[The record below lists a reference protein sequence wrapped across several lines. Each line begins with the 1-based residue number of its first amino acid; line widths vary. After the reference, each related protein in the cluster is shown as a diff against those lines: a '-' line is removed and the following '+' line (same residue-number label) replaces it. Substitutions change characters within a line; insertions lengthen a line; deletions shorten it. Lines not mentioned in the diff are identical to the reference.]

1 MVICIARRSIQIEN
15 YIFFL
20 KILGFALAALFA
32 FIVTFLVAFGVG
44 MDKDMFVE
52 RPLGESTSPDGK
64 HVCVVFVSDGGATT
78 PWTVVAQI
86 SGTWIIG
93 KRTVYAVDNIED
105 ADFHWVDDRTI
116 RINGVSLDIY
126 KDYYGGDIYD
136 LEPK

>member
-1 MVICIARRSIQIEN
+1 MKSLGHLFKIIGIIIGSIITLVIISFITLMLYLDIEH
-15 YIFFL
+15 
-20 KILGFALAALFA
+20 
-32 FIVTFLVAFGVG
+32 
-44 MDKDMFVE
+44 

>member
-1 MVICIARRSIQIEN
+1 MQGNRCYYSS
-15 YIFFL
+15 FL
-20 KILGFALAALFA
+20 TTLLIL
-32 FIVTFLVAFGVG
+32 VLVAFGVG

-52 RPLGESTSPDGK
+52 RPLGECTSPDGK
-64 HVCVVFVSDGGATT
+64 HVCSVYVSDGGVTIPT
-78 PWTVVAQI
+78 SVVAQI

>member
-1 MVICIARRSIQIEN
+1 MKIFKIILKVLGIVLAVI
-15 YIFFL
+15 
-20 KILGFALAALFA
+20 FALIITLMVLLE
-32 FIVTFLVAFGVG
+32 VTFGN
-44 MDKDMFVE
+44 DMIVN

-86 SGTWIIG
+86 RGPWIIG
-93 KRTVYAVDNIED
+93 KRTVYAVDNIEEATFRWID
-105 ADFHWVDDRTI
+105 NRTV
-116 RINGVSLDIY
+116 RINGIDLDIY

>member
-1 MVICIARRSIQIEN
+1 MKIFKIILKVLGIVLAVI
-15 YIFFL
+15 
-20 KILGFALAALFA
+20 FALIITRMVLLE
-32 FIVTFLVAFGVG
+32 VTFGN
-44 MDKDMFVE
+44 DMIVN

>member
-1 MVICIARRSIQIEN
+1 MKI
-15 YIFFL
+15 L
-20 KILGFALAALFA
+20 KIVLKVVGIALAVIFALIITLMVLLE
-32 FIVTFLVAFGVG
+32 VTFGN
-44 MDKDMFVE
+44 DMIVN

-116 RINGVSLDIY
+116 RINGISLDIY

>member
-1 MVICIARRSIQIEN
+1 MRGRK
-15 YIFFL
+15 L
-20 KILGFALAALFA
+20 KILKIVLKVLGIVLAVIFALIITLMVLLE
-32 FIVTFLVAFGVG
+32 VTFGN
-44 MDKDMFVE
+44 DMIVN

-64 HVCVVFVSDGGATT
+64 HLCVVFVSDGGATT
-78 PWTVVAQI
+78 PYTVVAQI

-105 ADFHWVDDRTI
+105 ADFHWVDNRTI

>member
-1 MVICIARRSIQIEN
+1 MKILKLI
-15 YIFFL
+15 L

-32 FIVTFLVAFGVG
+32 FIVTFIVAFSVG

-78 PWTVVAQI
+78 PWTVVAQVR
-86 SGTWIIG
+86 GTWIIG
-93 KRTVYAVDNIED
+93 KRTIYAVDNIED

>member
-1 MVICIARRSIQIEN
+1 MRKT
-15 YIFFL
+15 L
-20 KILGFALAALFA
+20 KILGIAIASVILLVIIG
-32 FIVTFLVAFGVG
+32 FITLMLYFNHVAPL
-44 MDKDMFVE
+44 E
-52 RPLGESTSPDGK
+52 NRPLGECTSPDGK
-64 HVCVVFVSDGGATT
+64 HVCVVFVSNGGATT
-78 PWTVVAQI
+78 PYTVVAQI

>member
-1 MVICIARRSIQIEN
+1 MKSLGHL
-15 YIFFL
+15 L
-20 KILGFALAALFA
+20 KIIGIIFGSIIILVIIGFITLMLYFNH
-32 FIVTFLVAFGVG
+32 VAPL
-44 MDKDMFVE
+44 E
-52 RPLGESTSPDGK
+52 NRPLGESTSPDGK

-78 PWTVVAQI
+78 PYTVVAQI

>member
-1 MVICIARRSIQIEN
+1 LKSLGHLFKIIGIIIGSIITLVIIGFITLMLYLDIEH
-15 YIFFL
+15 
-20 KILGFALAALFA
+20 
-32 FIVTFLVAFGVG
+32 
-44 MDKDMFVE
+44 

-93 KRTVYAVDNIED
+93 KRTVYAVDNIEEATFRWID
-105 ADFHWVDDRTI
+105 NRTV
-116 RINGVSLDIY
+116 RINGIDLDIY

>member
-1 MVICIARRSIQIEN
+1 MKSLGHLFKIIGIIIGSIITLVIIGFITLMLYLDIEH
-15 YIFFL
+15 
-20 KILGFALAALFA
+20 
-32 FIVTFLVAFGVG
+32 
-44 MDKDMFVE
+44 

-78 PWTVVAQI
+78 PWTVVAQVR
-86 SGTWIIG
+86 GPWIIC